1 MSAELDFRLLGLLKG
16 EEESR
21 TQAQQVCGLLWLLCV
36 SWGSGFREMCFL
48 GGCEVLV
55 GTQAKVKL
63 MVSQLHVC

>member
-1 MSAELDFRLLGLLKG
+1 MSAELDFWLMGLLKG

-21 TQAQQVCGLLWLLCV
+21 TQAQQVCGLLWLFCV

-55 GTQAKVKL
+55 GTQAKAKL
-63 MVSQLHVC
+63 MVSRLHVC